1 MALTDKN
8 DSVGNPDGRYHA
20 DKIEQWP
27 TAYFKLDGTCVKN
40 GRMTSSVSPR
50 SIIDRK
56 VSPLVEAAL
65 GDTRVVL
72 IAGPR
77 QAGKTTLARK
87 YAGSDR
93 PYVTLDDAGA
103 LSAARADPVGFV
115 RGIGRTVIDEV
126 QRVPELMLA
135 IKESV
140 DRDDTPGRF
149 LLTGSANLATVP
161 MIADSLAGRM
171 ATISLLP
178 FAQSE
183 IRSTP
188 GRLLDRLFAGE
199 EPTAGEDAILGDE
212 LVALVLRGGYPEA
225 LRRATSA
232 RRTAW
237 LEDYVAQILDRD
249 VRDVANIDQFDQLP
263 RLLQVLAEH
272 AGQLVNHSSFGA
284 ALGLSSVTA
293 QKYVAILERLFLVR
307 TLAPWSSN
315 RLSRLIKTPKLH
327 FLDSGLLAVLR
338 EDEEEA
344 LRQERS
350 RFGAV
355 LESFVVS
362 ELLKL
367 ASWSDRRVS
376 FSHYRT
382 KDQDEVDVVIEDRR
396 GRVVGIEVKASATV
410 RPKDFRGLR
419 QLQEAVGDRFM
430 RGLVLHDHDR
440 VTPFGEKL
448 QAAPLSILWTM

>member
-1 MALTDKN
+1 MVN
-8 DSVGNPDGRYHA
+8 S
-20 DKIEQWP
+20 
-27 TAYFKLDGTCVKN
+27 
-40 GRMTSSVSPR
+40 TSSHHL
-50 SIIDRK
+50 IDRK
-56 VSPLVEAAL
+56 ARPLVETAL
-65 GDTRVVL
+65 SDTRVVL
-72 IAGPR
+72 VVGPR
-77 QAGKTTLARK
+77 QAGKTTLARQF
-87 YAGSDR
+87 AGLDR

-115 RGIGRTVIDEV
+115 RGLDRAVIDEV
-126 QRVPELMLA
+126 QRVPELILA

-140 DRDDTPGRF
+140 DRNVEPGRF
-149 LLTGSANLATVP
+149 LLTGSANLSTMP
-161 MIADSLAGRM
+161 MVADSLAGRM

-188 GRLLDRLFAGE
+188 GRLLDRMFAGE
-199 EPTAGEDAILGDE
+199 ELVAAENSPLGGE

-225 LRRATSA
+225 LRRTAAS
-232 RRTAW
+232 RRIAW

-249 VRDVANIDQFDQLP
+249 VRDIANIDQLDRLP

-272 AGQLVNHSSFGA
+272 AGQLVNNTSFGA

-293 QKYVAILERLFLVR
+293 QKYVAILDRLFLIR

-327 FLDSGLLAVLR
+327 FLDSGLLAALR
-338 EDEEEA
+338 EDEEQA
-344 LRQERS
+344 LRQDRS
-350 RFGAV
+350 RLGAV

-367 ASWSDRRVS
+367 ASWSERRVS
-376 FSHYRT
+376 LSHYRT

-396 GRVVGIEVKASATV
+396 GRIVGIEVKASATV
-410 RPKDFRGLR
+410 RPQDFRGLR
-419 QLQEAVGDRFM
+419 QLQEAVGDRFV

-448 QAAPLSILWTM
+448 QAAPLSVLWTM

>member
-1 MALTDKN
+1 LDDYRVK
-8 DSVGNPDGRYHA
+8 DGRMA
-20 DKIEQWP
+20 SS
-27 TAYFKLDGTCVKN
+27 
-40 GRMTSSVSPR
+40 TSPGH
-50 SIIDRK
+50 IIDRK
-56 VSPLVEAAL
+56 VRSLVETAL
-65 GDTRVVL
+65 TDTRVVL
-72 IAGPR
+72 LIGPR
-77 QAGKTTLARK
+77 QAGKTTLARQL
-87 YAGSDR
+87 AGTDR
-93 PYVTLDDAGA
+93 PYITLDDAGA

-115 RGIGRTVIDEV
+115 RGIERAVIDEV
-126 QRVPELMLA
+126 QRAPELMLA

-140 DRDDTPGRF
+140 DRDDRPGRF
-149 LLTGSANLATVP
+149 LLTGSANIATVP

-199 EPTAGEDAILGDE
+199 DPIAGKDAIFGDE
-212 LVALVLRGGYPEA
+212 MVALVLRGGYPEA
-225 LRRATSA
+225 LRRTTHA

-237 LEDYVAQILDRD
+237 LEDYLAQILDRD
-249 VRDVANIDQFDQLP
+249 VRDIANIDQLDRLP
-263 RLLQVLAEH
+263 RLLEVLAEH

-293 QKYVAILERLFLVR
+293 QKYVAILERLFLIR
-307 TLAPWSSN
+307 TLAPWSNN

-327 FLDSGLLAVLR
+327 FLDSGLLAALR

-344 LRQERS
+344 LRRDRS
-350 RFGAV
+350 RFGAL

-367 ASWSDRRVS
+367 ASWSERRVS

-396 GRVVGIEVKASATV
+396 GRVIGIEVKASATV
-410 RPKDFRGLR
+410 RSQDFRGLR
-419 QLQEAVGDRFM
+419 QLQEAVGDRFV

-448 QAAPLSILWTM
+448 QAAPLSILWSM

>member
-1 MALTDKN
+1 M
-8 DSVGNPDGRYHA
+8 
-20 DKIEQWP
+20 
-27 TAYFKLDGTCVKN
+27 
-40 GRMTSSVSPR
+40 
-50 SIIDRK
+50 
-56 VSPLVEAAL
+56 
-65 GDTRVVL
+65 L

-77 QAGKTTLARK
+77 QAGKTTLARTF
-87 YAGSDR
+87 AGPDR

-103 LSAARADPVGFV
+103 LSAARSDPVGFV

-140 DRDDTPGRF
+140 DRDYTPGRF

-199 EPTAGEDAILGDE
+199 EPTAGESAILGDE

-249 VRDVANIDQFDQLP
+249 VRDIANIDQFDRLP

-307 TLAPWSSN
+307 TLTPWSNN

-327 FLDSGLLAVLR
+327 FLDSGLLAALR

-344 LRQERS
+344 LRQDRS
-350 RFGAV
+350 RFGAL

-367 ASWSDRRVS
+367 ASWCERRVL

-410 RPKDFRGLR
+410 RPKDFRRLQ
-419 QLQEAVGDRFM
+419 QLQEAVGDRFI

-448 QAAPLSILWTM
+448 QSAPLSILWTM

>member
-1 MALTDKN
+1 MVGLT
-8 DSVGNPDGRYHA
+8 
-20 DKIEQWP
+20 
-27 TAYFKLDGTCVKN
+27 
-40 GRMTSSVSPR
+40 SPR
-50 SIIDRK
+50 TIIARN
-56 VSPLVEAAL
+56 VRPLVETAL
-65 GDTRVVL
+65 ADTRVVL
-72 IAGPR
+72 ITGPR
-77 QAGKTTLARK
+77 QAGKTTLARQFSG
-87 YAGSDR
+87 ADR
-93 PYVTLDDAGA
+93 PYITLDDAGA
-103 LSAARADPVGFV
+103 LSAARADPVGFI
-115 RGIGRTVIDEV
+115 RGIEQTVIDEV

-149 LLTGSANLATVP
+149 LFTGSANIATVP
-161 MIADSLAGRM
+161 AVADSLAGRM

-183 IRSTP
+183 IHATP

-199 EPTAGEDAILGDE
+199 EPAVDGDAVFGDE
-212 LVALVLRGGYPEA
+212 LLTIVLRGGYPEA
-225 LRRATSA
+225 LRRSTSA

-249 VRDVANIDQFDQLP
+249 VRDIANIDQLERLP
-263 RLLQVLAEH
+263 RLLEVLAEH
-272 AGQLVNHSSFGA
+272 AGQLVNHSSFGG

-293 QKYVAILERLFLVR
+293 QKYVAILERLFLVK

-327 FLDSGLLAVLR
+327 FLDSGLLATLR

-344 LRQERS
+344 LRKDRS
-350 RFGAV
+350 RFGAL

-367 ASWSDRRVS
+367 SSWSERRLTL
-376 FSHYRT
+376 SHYRT

-396 GRVVGIEVKASATV
+396 GRIIGIEVKASATV
-410 RPKDFRGLR
+410 RPQDFRGLR
-419 QLQEAVGDRFM
+419 QLQDAVGDRFV

-448 QAAPLSILWTM
+448 QAAPLSVLWSM

>member
-1 MALTDKN
+1 M
-8 DSVGNPDGRYHA
+8 S
-20 DKIEQWP
+20 
-27 TAYFKLDGTCVKN
+27 
-40 GRMTSSVSPR
+40 SSVSPR

-212 LVALVLRGGYPEA
+212 MVALVLRGGYPEA

-237 LEDYVAQILDRD
+237 LEDYVPQILDRD
-249 VRDVANIDQFDQLP
+249 VRDVANIDQFDQLS

-367 ASWSDRRVS
+367 ASWSERRVS

-396 GRVVGIEVKASATV
+396 GRVIGIEVKASATV

>member
-1 MALTDKN
+1 MA
-8 DSVGNPDGRYHA
+8 
-20 DKIEQWP
+20 
-27 TAYFKLDGTCVKN
+27 
-40 GRMTSSVSPR
+40 SSIS
-50 SIIDRK
+50 SHHLIDRK
-56 VSPLVEAAL
+56 AGPLVETAL
-65 GDTRVVL
+65 SDTRVVL
-72 IAGPR
+72 VVGPR
-77 QAGKTTLARK
+77 QAGKTTLARQFS
-87 YAGSDR
+87 GPDR
-93 PYVTLDDAGA
+93 PFVTLDDAGA

-115 RGIGRTVIDEV
+115 RGLDHAVIDEV

-140 DRDDTPGRF
+140 DRNVEPGRF
-149 LLTGSANLATVP
+149 LLTGSANLSTMP
-161 MIADSLAGRM
+161 MVADSLAGRM

-188 GRLLDRLFAGE
+188 GRLLDRMFAGE
-199 EPTAGEDAILGDE
+199 EPVAAENSPLGDE

-225 LRRATSA
+225 LRRPAAA
-232 RRTAW
+232 RRIAW
-237 LEDYVAQILDRD
+237 LEDYVAQVLDRD
-249 VRDVANIDQFDQLP
+249 VRDVANLEQLDRLP

-272 AGQLVNHSSFGA
+272 AGQLVNHTSFGA

-293 QKYVAILERLFLVR
+293 QKYVAILERLFLIR

-327 FLDSGLLAVLR
+327 FLDSGLLAALR
-338 EDEEEA
+338 EDEEQA
-344 LRQERS
+344 LREDRS

-367 ASWSDRRVS
+367 ASWSERRVS
-376 FSHYRT
+376 LSHYRT

-396 GRVVGIEVKASATV
+396 GRIVGIEVKASATV
-410 RPKDFRGLR
+410 RPQDFRGLR
-419 QLQEAVGDRFM
+419 QLQEAVGDRFV

-448 QAAPLSILWTM
+448 QAAPLSVLWTM

>member
-1 MALTDKN
+1 MVTSTSPRHIIHRNIRSHVETALT
-8 DSVGNPDGRYHA
+8 
-20 DKIEQWP
+20 
-27 TAYFKLDGTCVKN
+27 
-40 GRMTSSVSPR
+40 
-50 SIIDRK
+50 
-56 VSPLVEAAL
+56 
-65 GDTRVVL
+65 DTRVVL
-72 IAGPR
+72 IVGPR
-77 QAGKTTLARK
+77 QAGKTTLARQFS
-87 YAGSDR
+87 GVDR
-93 PYVTLDDAGA
+93 PYITLDDAGA

-115 RGIGRTVIDEV
+115 RGIERAVIDEV
-126 QRVPELMLA
+126 QRAPELMLA

-140 DRDDTPGRF
+140 DRNDAPGRF
-149 LLTGSANLATVP
+149 LLTGSANLAAVP

-183 IRSTP
+183 IRSMP
-188 GRLLDRLFAGE
+188 GRLLDRLFAAE
-199 EPTAGEDAILGDE
+199 EPTAGKDAVFGDE
-212 LVALVLRGGYPEA
+212 LLELVLRGGYPEA
-225 LRRATSA
+225 LRRATPA

-237 LEDYVAQILDRD
+237 LEDYAAQILDRD
-249 VRDVANIDQFDQLP
+249 VRDIANIDQLDRLP
-263 RLLQVLAEH
+263 RLLEVLAEH

-327 FLDSGLLAVLR
+327 FLDSGLLATLR
-338 EDEEEA
+338 EDEDEKV
-344 LRQERS
+344 RQDRT
-350 RFGAV
+350 RFGAL

-367 ASWSDRRVS
+367 ASWSERRMS

-396 GRVVGIEVKASATV
+396 GRIIGIEVKASATV
-410 RPKDFRGLR
+410 RPQDFRGLR
-419 QLQEAVGDRFM
+419 QFV

-448 QAAPLSILWTM
+448 QAAPISVLWSM